1 MEQEEIKDL
10 LNKIHERLN
19 GLIPDVVNENSL
31 RSIRAEEHVRTLLSI
46 REYLR
51 SQLYSEQL
59 FTPYTTGYVRTD
71 LDAPIHPEIEIM
83 VNTEEQNEG

>member
-1 MEQEEIKDL
+1 MEQEEIIGL
-10 LNKIHERLN
+10 LEVLNIRLN
-19 GLIPDVVNENSL
+19 ELIPDVITENPL
-31 RSIRAEEHVRTLLSI
+31 RSVRAEEHVRTLLSI